1 MSKKLT
7 WIGIAITVAY
17 LIAATLLGW
26 GQWDEF
32 SAMKPNE
39 VGYFL
44 AGVVGPLALLWL
56 ILGYFQQGEELKQST
71 RALQL
76 QAEELR
82 NSVEQQQQ
90 LVAVSREQV
99 DTQLKALEGEQERYR
114 IANRPHMVLRK
125 RMSVSNGAVL
135 DQSFDLQ
142 NLGADAFNVEM
153 SMTPAWDGK
162 LASKRS
168 SLRRGDSLGFSLVI
182 SPSNAGRFVL
192 HVQCFDALQ
201 NVVEAEFHLDVV
213 VLEGEGPRVHIQ
225 DN

>member
-7 WIGIAITVAY
+7 WIGIGITVAY
-17 LIAATLLGW
+17 LIAAALLGW
-26 GQWDEF
+26 GQWDQF

-39 VGYFL
+39 VGDFL

-114 IANRPHMVLRK
+114 IANRPHMVLTK

-182 SPSNAGRFVL
+182 SPSNVGRFVL

-201 NVVEAEFHLDVV
+201 NVVEAEFQLDVV